1 MVDMQQYGQPN
12 PYDTQGDLV
21 GELGELDQMSQLIQ
35 QLQNNPQLAQLFQ
48 QSQQG
53 FSPMV
58 QGQLGQMGD
67 IQQQMLGGG
76 FFGGAEE
83 QSMRDMVSGK
93 TLAGQGG
100 TIYDMISDQ
109 FGGARDDA
117 RAYAASRG
125 MSPGS
130 GSAMSFEGNVAGDQQ
145 RAFAEQMV
153 NKQLQMSQLGMQGL
167 GQMGGEQ
174 LQRQQGG
181 ANIGQFLSQFGEQSA
196 QNRMQLG
203 SQITQQQMAPLMQ
216 LLQMHVNKRAEPTG
230 WENILAAGSQLAPM
244 AMSAMFPPAA
254 AAGGGDFLGGA
265 TAGKLGQGM
274 DMFGG
279 FQGF

>member
-1 MVDMQQYGQPN
+1 MVDMQQYGMPS
-12 PYDTQGDLV
+12 PTDAQGDYV
-21 GELGELDQMSQLIQ
+21 GEFGELDQMSQLIQ
-35 QLQNNPQLAQLFQ
+35 QLQSNPQLAQLFQ

-76 FFGGAEE
+76 FFGQGEE
-83 QSMRDMVSGK
+83 QSFRDMISGQ
-93 TLAGQGG
+93 TLKGQGG
-100 TIYDMISDQ
+100 TIYDMIQQQ
-109 FGGARDDA
+109 FAPARDEA

-130 GSAMSFEGNVAGDQQ
+130 GSAMSFEGKVQGDQQ
-145 RAFAEQMV
+145 KSFAENMV
-153 NKQLQMSQLGMQGL
+153 TQAISMMNAGTVGL

-174 LQRQQGG
+174 LQRQQG
-181 ANIGQFLSQFGEQSA
+181 ASNIGQYLSQFGEQSA

-230 WENILAAGSQLAPM
+230 WENIMAAGSQLAPM
-244 AMSAMFPPAA
+244 AFSAMFPPAA
-254 AAGGGDFLGGA
+254 PFMMGAGAMGGSGGGAGGGGG
-265 TAGKLGQGM
+265 
-274 DMFGG
+274 GG
-279 FQGF
+279 W